1 MPVLTALL
9 IQAQITE
16 ALDLAKATTLK
27 RGEVIRYY
35 ERGGR
40 SRRGGIH
47 QLLIVATPTKVF
59 VKSGAISTTFSLS
72 NDQQAEL
79 KRVTHTDPK
88 ALRSSPRRQPGFPS
102 MADGIDIFLA
112 YRGARRIV
120 RWTNERYDL
129 PADPFP
135 VIAFLEPF
143 KSG

>member
-9 IQAQITE
+9 IGAQLTE
-16 ALDLAKATTLK
+16 PLDLSKATTLK

-59 VKSGAISTTFSLS
+59 VKSAGISTTFSLS

-79 KRVTHTDPK
+79 RRVILADAK
-88 ALRSSPRRQPGFPS
+88 ALRSNPRREPGFPS
-102 MADGIDIFLA
+102 MSDGIDLFLA
-112 YRGARRIV
+112 YRGPRRVV

-129 PADPFP
+129 PSDPFP

-143 KSG
+143 RSN

>member
-1 MPVLTALL
+1 MPFLPLL
-9 IQAQITE
+9 IGTQLTE
-16 ALDLAKATTLK
+16 PLDLSKATTLK

-47 QLLIVATPTKVF
+47 QLLIVATATRVF
-59 VKSGAISTTFSLS
+59 VKSGGISTTFSLS
-72 NDQQAEL
+72 NNQQAEL
-79 KRVTHTDPK
+79 KRVTQTDAK
-88 ALRSSPRRQPGFPS
+88 ALRSNPRRPPGFPS
-102 MADGIDIFLA
+102 MADGVDIFLA
-112 YRGARRIV
+112 YRGSRRIV